1 MMEITIYNPL
11 KGRPE
16 TIDIKF
22 TDKNTT
28 WFDDCVNDHDIHMIT
43 DTCGG
48 LLISECGFDYPI
60 LVDGKSRADIDY
72 SKLKALEL
80 KGLYIENP

>member
-1 MMEITIYNPL
+1 MAQITIYNQL
-11 KGRPE
+11 KGRLE

-43 DTCGG
+43 DAYGG
-48 LLISECGFDYPI
+48 MLISEYGFDYPI
-60 LVDGKSRADIDY
+60 LVYGKSRADIDY
-72 SKLKALEL
+72 SKLNALEL

>member
-1 MMEITIYNPL
+1 MMEITIYNSL
-11 KGRPE
+11 KVRLE

-28 WFDDCVNDHDIHMIT
+28 WFDDSVNDHDIHMIT
-43 DTCGG
+43 DASGG
-48 LLISECGFDYPI
+48 LLITEYGFGYPVW
-60 LVDGKSRADIDY
+60 VDGKSRSDIDY
-72 SKLKALEL
+72 SKLKTLEL